1 VNLLVNRYDRKML
14 TKNDLQ
20 QIRSIVREEVKDEV
34 EQQLKP
40 VSKKLNRVA
49 KDLSYII
56 GNYDER
62 IVLTNRRVDK
72 IEEHLNLPQVR

>member
-1 VNLLVNRYDRKML
+1 ML

-49 KDLSYII
+49 KDLSYVI

>member
-1 VNLLVNRYDRKML
+1 ML

-34 EQQLKP
+34 KQQLKP

-49 KDLSYII
+49 KDLSYVI
-56 GNYDER
+56 
-62 IVLTNRRVDK
+62 
-72 IEEHLNLPQVR
+72 